1 MKTGSMLTN
10 IVHTGMITLAL
21 GAIIVAVIPW
31 YADHLR
37 NTSLKQAEMGYKVDS
52 LQTAEA
58 AVFYNPLSVQ
68 SLFVLAGA
76 QQRIGRLVEAETT
89 LKRATQIQ
97 PQNYAT
103 WEQLALYERDRLNE
117 PDKAAEYFQKAVN
130 LNPVDQH
137 LKAEAGIVPDWKPR

>member
-1 MKTGSMLTN
+1 MKTGSMSRS
-10 IVHTGMITLAL
+10 IVRTGMIVLAM
-21 GAIIVAVIPW
+21 GAIILAVIPW

-37 NTSLKQAEMGYKVDS
+37 NTSLKQAEMGYRVDS

-76 QQRIGRLVEAETT
+76 QQRIGRLLEAETT
-89 LKRATQIQ
+89 LTRATQLQ

-117 PDKAAEYFQKAVN
+117 PDKAAEYFRKAVD

-137 LKAEAGIVPDWKPR
+137 LKAEAGKAAD

>member
-1 MKTGSMLTN
+1 MKTGSISRS
-10 IVHTGMITLAL
+10 IVRTGMIVLAM
-21 GAIIVAVIPW
+21 GAIILAVIPW

-37 NTSLKQAEMGYKVDS
+37 NTSLKQAEMGYRVDS

-76 QQRIGRLVEAETT
+76 QQRIGRLLEAETT
-89 LKRATQIQ
+89 LTRATQIQ

-117 PDKAAEYFQKAVN
+117 PDKAAEYFRKAVD

-137 LKAEAGIVPDWKPR
+137 LKAEAGMAAD